1 MTIAHRGGR
10 RVVVVS
16 DDGVGF
22 ENGGD
27 GAGQG
32 LRNMRLRADSI
43 HGGFSLRT
51 APGAG
56 TAIEVV
62 LRPGRNADGAAL
74 AAPSGS
80 HMVRGASLA

>member
-1 MTIAHRGGR
+1 VTIAHRGGR

-22 ENGGD
+22 ENGGH

-62 LRPGRNADGAAL
+62 LRP
-74 AAPSGS
+74 
-80 HMVRGASLA
+80 V